1 MSNAPTVTAKS
12 PEILTPE
19 QTKKRVE
26 NHKLTAAHLDE
37 SSKHHLEA
45 AKHVEVG
52 NHEKAAHSTL
62 AAHAHQMIAKDAHKE
77 VLKNHAVKH

>member
-19 QTKKRVE
+19 ETKKRVE
-26 NHKLTAAHLDE
+26 SHKLTATHLEE
-37 SSKHHLEA
+37 SAKHHLDA
-45 AKHVEVG
+45 AKHVEAG

-62 AAHAHQMIAKDAHKE
+62 AANAHHIIAKDTQKE
-77 VLKNHAVKH
+77 VLKNHALKH